1 MPLIALLAIFVAF
14 WSPVSPAP
22 GAVPPAPGGPDTL
35 GRALLAM
42 TAVAAVGTVSALV
55 GGLMARRVS
64 RGGPTLKDRRRLARA
79 SLGLEV
85 LSVVAFGLVVHLARW
100 PEAVAFGLGLS
111 GWTIAEEAAVLL
123 PFLLML
129 LAAWSGLYQAE
140 RVLKASGMRGV
151 HHSWLAGYLV
161 LKARQSLGLVLPVA
175 ALFALVQDLQGWIS
189 PGGATGAWVS
199 LALYAGLGATILVL
213 SPAFVRLSWPA
224 RPMPPGPLRDRL
236 ERLAR
241 RFGFR
246 FTDILVWDTGG
257 GLINA
262 GVTGAVPWF
271 RYVLLTDAMV
281 EHLSPREVEAVFGH
295 EVGHIA
301 HRHLAYFGLFFLGT
315 TGVMALL
322 TSGIDRFLAIGSP
335 IWVWGESPSIEL
347 VVQGSVALGFAAVY
361 FLVIFGYI
369 SRRFE
374 RQADVFGCRVVSCG
388 RGACPPHPDV
398 NAMPGPGP
406 GVPEALCP
414 VGIGIFIEALSRV
427 AMLNGMEPRAPSWRH
442 GSIARRIS
450 FLRELEGRPEAERRF
465 QARLAG
471 LRLLVGLALTTALLV
486 AITSGAL
493 SRLH

>member
-1 MPLIALLAIFVAF
+1 MPLIALVALFVAF

-22 GAVPPAPGGPDTL
+22 GGVPGPGGADAL

-42 TAVAAVGTVSALV
+42 TAVATVGSISALV
-55 GGLMARRVS
+55 GGLMARRVA
-64 RGGPTLKDRRRLARA
+64 RAGPTLEDRRRLARA

-85 LSVVAFGLVVHLARW
+85 LAVVAFGLVVHLGRW
-100 PEAVAFGLGLS
+100 PEAVAVGMGLS
-111 GWTIAEEAAVLL
+111 GWTIAEEAVVLL

-129 LAAWSGLYQAE
+129 LAAWSGLYQAD

-151 HHSWLAGYLV
+151 KHSWLAGYLV
-161 LKARQSLGLVLPVA
+161 FKARQALGLVLPVA
-175 ALFALVQDLQGWIS
+175 VLFAVVQDLQGWIS
-189 PGGATGAWVS
+189 PGGDPAAWVS

-246 FTDILVWDTGG
+246 YTDILVWDTGG
-257 GLINA
+257 GLVNA
-262 GVTGAVPWF
+262 GVTGATPWF

-281 EHLSPREVEAVFGH
+281 ENLSPREIEAVFGH
-295 EVGHIA
+295 EVGHVA

-315 TGVMALL
+315 MGVMSLL

-335 IWVWGESPSIEL
+335 IWAWGRDPTVEL
-347 VVQGSVALGFAAVY
+347 VVQGAAALGFGAAY
-361 FLVIFGYI
+361 FLLIFGYL

-388 RGACPPHPDV
+388 RGGCPPHPDV
-398 NAMPGPGP
+398 NALPGPGP
-406 GVPEALCP
+406 AVPETLCP
-414 VGIGIFIEALSRV
+414 VGIGIFIEALSSV
-427 AMLNGMEPRAPSWRH
+427 AMLNGMEPRARSWRH

-450 FLRELEGRPEAERRF
+450 FLRGLEGRPEAERRF

-471 LRLLVGLALTTALLV
+471 LRLAVGLALTTALLLAV
-486 AITSGAL
+486 TTGAL
-493 SRLH
+493 GRLH

>member
-22 GAVPPAPGGPDTL
+22 GGGVAGPEELDTL
-35 GRALLAM
+35 GRTLLSMA
-42 TAVAAVGTVSALV
+42 AVAVVGTISALV
-55 GGLMARRVS
+55 GGLMARRVA
-64 RGGPTLKDRRRLARA
+64 RIGPRLKDRRRLARA
-79 SLGLEV
+79 SLGLELLAV
-85 LSVVAFGLVVHLARW
+85 TLFGLVVHGVGW
-100 PEAVAFGLGLS
+100 PDAVASGMGLG
-111 GWTIAEEAAVLL
+111 GWILVEEAIILL
-123 PFLLML
+123 PFVLML

-140 RVLKASGMRGV
+140 RVLKAAGMRGV

-175 ALFALVQDLQGWIS
+175 ALFAVVQGLQEVIVPRGSAGGWLTLV
-189 PGGATGAWVS
+189 
-199 LALYAGLGATILVL
+199 LYAGLGATILVL

-224 RPMPPGPLRDRL
+224 RPLPPGPLRDRL
-236 ERLAR
+236 QRLAR

-262 GVTGAVPWF
+262 GVTGALPWF

-281 EHLSPREVEAVFGH
+281 EHLSPREIEAVFGH

-315 TGVMALL
+315 MGVMALL
-322 TSGIDRFLAIGSP
+322 TSGIDAYLSIGSP
-335 IWVWGESPSIEL
+335 IWIWGESPSLEL
-347 VVQGSVALGFAAVY
+347 VVQGSVALGFAAAY
-361 FLVIFGYI
+361 FLVIFGYL

-374 RQADVFGCRVVSCG
+374 RQADIFGCRVVSCG
-388 RGACPPHPDV
+388 RGDCPPHPDV
-398 NAMPGPGP
+398 NALPDPGPGT
-406 GVPEALCP
+406 PEALCP
-414 VGIGIFIEALSRV
+414 VGIGIFIEALSSV

-471 LRLLVGLALTTALLV
+471 LRLAVGLVLTTALLI
-486 AITSGAL
+486 ALRSGAL
-493 SRLH
+493 SQLH

>member
-14 WSPVSPAP
+14 WSPVSPAL
-22 GAVPPAPGGPDTL
+22 GGSVARPPELDTM
-35 GRALLAM
+35 GRILLSMA
-42 TAVAAVGTVSALV
+42 AVAAVGTISALV

-64 RGGPTLKDRRRLARA
+64 RIGPSLKDRRRLARA
-79 SLGLEV
+79 SLGLEL
-85 LSVVAFGLVVHLARW
+85 LSVIVFGALIHVLGW
-100 PEAVAFGLGLS
+100 SEAVAFGMGLD
-111 GWTIAEEAAVLL
+111 GWILVEEAVVLL

-129 LAAWSGLYQAE
+129 LAVWSGLYQAD
-140 RVLKASGMRGV
+140 RVLKRSGMRGV
-151 HHSWLAGYLV
+151 HHSWLSGYLV

-175 ALFALVQDLQGWIS
+175 ALFAIVQGLQELIVPRGSAGGWLTLV
-189 PGGATGAWVS
+189 
-199 LALYAGLGATILVL
+199 LYAGLGATILVL

-224 RPMPPGPLRDRL
+224 RPLPPGPLRDRL
-236 ERLAR
+236 QRLAR

-262 GVTGAVPWF
+262 GVTGAMPWF

-281 EHLSPREVEAVFGH
+281 EHLSPREIEAVFGH

-315 TGVMALL
+315 MGVMALL
-322 TSGIDRFLAIGSP
+322 TSGIDRFLSIGSP
-335 IWVWGESPSIEL
+335 IWLWGERPSLEL

-361 FLVIFGYI
+361 FLVIFGYL

-374 RQADVFGCRVVSCG
+374 RQADIFGCRVVSCG
-388 RGACPPHPDV
+388 RDVCPPHPDI
-398 NAMPGPGP
+398 NALPDPGLGK
-406 GVPEALCP
+406 PEALCP
-414 VGIGIFIEALSRV
+414 VGIGIFIEALSSV

-450 FLRELEGRPEAERRF
+450 FLRELEGRPEVERRF

-471 LRLLVGLALTTALLV
+471 LRLAVGLVLTTALLI

-493 SRLH
+493 SQLH